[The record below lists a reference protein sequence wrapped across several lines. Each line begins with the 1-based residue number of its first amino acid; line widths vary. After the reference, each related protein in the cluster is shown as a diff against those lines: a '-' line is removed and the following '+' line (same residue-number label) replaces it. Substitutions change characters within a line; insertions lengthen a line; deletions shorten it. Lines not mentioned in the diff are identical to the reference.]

1 MVLAG
6 LRPEIIMEIASRA
19 LSFWSYQVI
28 FSFSLHSSL
37 WSMTL
42 SSFCL
47 SIHICFLIS
56 FSLCSPPL
64 SSPLLSSLQ
73 SHQERLYH
81 EYCSTKAKEKLQHT
95 ESYYEQIISRTQ
107 AELTGM
113 LLGETIIISIN
124 LICCLNWLLIQAI
137 MPFTHAV
144 VNEYG
149 C

>member
-47 SIHICFLIS
+47 YTCMFLIS
-56 FSLCSPPL
+56 SLCSPPL
-64 SSPLLSSLQ
+64 CSPLLSSLQ